1 MWKVKLYAMYE
12 LPSFPSTYWR
22 LDQFAAM

>member
-12 LPSFPSTYWR
+12 IASFPCNYLR
-22 LDQFAAM
+22 LDIFAQM